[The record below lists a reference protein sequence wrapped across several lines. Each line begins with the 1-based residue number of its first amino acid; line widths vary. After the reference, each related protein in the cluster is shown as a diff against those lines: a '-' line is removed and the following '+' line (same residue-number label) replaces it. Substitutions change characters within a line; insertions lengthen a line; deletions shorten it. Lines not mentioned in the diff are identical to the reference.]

1 MGMQNKALHCWDYGH
16 RWLFIFRDFIGWI
29 ICNINRKSP
38 EGNRTRKNKKIKR
51 SEIRAVLIEAKQPF
65 TMLYK
70 YDLVV
75 PWQCVDIG
83 REVDKVK
90 LIILSKI
97 SWNILWQWH
106 YCNNWLKDWIILKH
120 IQTIN
125 QSYLRET
132 DTIKITFWYN
142 IDYLTDLLSVTPQR
156 KNKPKSKT
164 HKSNTLLVEQFH
176 LEVSTE
182 FCLSGVLPNI
192 KSCFYK

>member
-38 EGNRTRKNKKIKR
+38 EGNRTRENKKIKR

-97 SWNILWQWH
+97 
-106 YCNNWLKDWIILKH
+106 YCDSDTIVITGSCLKDWIILKH

-142 IDYLTDLLSVTPQR
+142 IDCLIDLL
-156 KNKPKSKT
+156 N
-164 HKSNTLLVEQFH
+164 
-176 LEVSTE
+176 
-182 FCLSGVLPNI
+182 
-192 KSCFYK
+192 

>member
-106 YCNNWLKDWIILKH
+106 YCNNWFMFKRL
-120 IQTIN
+120 
-125 QSYLRET
+125 
-132 DTIKITFWYN
+132 
-142 IDYLTDLLSVTPQR
+142 DYFKTHTN
-156 KNKPKSKT
+156 NKPK
-164 HKSNTLLVEQFH
+164 
-176 LEVSTE
+176 
-182 FCLSGVLPNI
+182 LPAGNWYNKNNFLI
-192 KSCFYK
+192 